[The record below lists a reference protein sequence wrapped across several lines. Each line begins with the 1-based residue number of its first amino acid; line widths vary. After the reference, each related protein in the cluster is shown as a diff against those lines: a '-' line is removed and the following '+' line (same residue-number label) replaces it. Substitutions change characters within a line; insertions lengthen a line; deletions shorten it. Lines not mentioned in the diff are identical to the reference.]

1 MEGDTNGEGQ
11 SFSEGRF
18 VKILAGGG
26 IPPVPPTRGNT
37 VAGHHGFGNEVETS
51 SLGRLIG
58 FDCGILK
65 FGEKHSKQLWLS
77 SKTSPFN

>member
-1 MEGDTNGEGQ
+1 MGRDKVLVRGDLSKSWLVGGSPQ
-11 SFSEGRF
+11 S
-18 VKILAGGG
+18 
-26 IPPVPPTRGNT
+26 PPTRGNT
-37 VAGHHGFGNEVETS
+37 AAGHHGFGNEVETS

-65 FGEKHSKQLWLS
+65 FGEKHSKQLWHS

>member
-26 IPPVPPTRGNT
+26 ILPVPSTRGNT
-37 VAGHHGFGNEVETS
+37 KRLMGGDAKLSGGGH
-51 SLGRLIG
+51 
-58 FDCGILK
+58 
-65 FGEKHSKQLWLS
+65 
-77 SKTSPFN
+77 